1 MARRRTHKQ
10 LDKWYESLYFS
21 RVLIILGKHA
31 IDDWYSLSLKEKV
44 KIYEQ
49 EYAKEEPKK

>member
-10 LDKWYESLYFS
+10 LDRWYESLYFS

-49 EYAKEEPKK
+49 EYLQENKE